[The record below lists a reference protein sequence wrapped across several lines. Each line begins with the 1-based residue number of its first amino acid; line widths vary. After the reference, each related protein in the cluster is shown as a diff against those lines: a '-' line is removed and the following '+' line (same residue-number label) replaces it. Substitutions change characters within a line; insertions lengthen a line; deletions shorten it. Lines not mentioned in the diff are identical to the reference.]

1 MLGVWQFQHQQGIND
16 EQDFKRRIWERRLE
30 AYMEIG
36 SLTGKL
42 ITAKANTVGF
52 DSLQSRF
59 EQVYWGKM
67 PLFEDDSVEYRMKHF
82 NEELLLIQKRQGYPS
97 ILKLRGLFL
106 MRACQKSLYQSW
118 MNMDEARSI
127 IRIDSSQKKYMR

>member
-1 MLGVWQFQHQQGIND
+1 
-16 EQDFKRRIWERRLE
+16 
-30 AYMEIG
+30 MEIG

-42 ITAKANTVGF
+42 ITAKANTAGF
-52 DSLQSRF
+52 DSLQSHF

-97 ILKLRGLFL
+97 ILKLRGLYL

-118 MNMDEARSI
+118 MNMDKARSI
-127 IRIDSSQKKYMR
+127 IRIDSSQSRYVK